1 MLPISNIRENINRTY
16 QGKIKHKHKHME
28 NTTQQKKIAFTT
40 LRVIMQMIEKSI
52 KNGYLSDDWKKDR
65 INNYENII
73 VTYSGYYAFK
83 DDCVMVENEYMHEN
97 EDEDDYLWD
106 ELDDCYIMQDNAS
119 YVENGRD
126 GYYTHDDNCSG
137 CNDIYRYGDQ
147 WIDANYME
155 RNDLVHDCD
164 GDIRRLDDV
173 YYWESDCEY
182 HSEPEEEEDDD
193 DCDMDSATIN
203 SYSYRPSM
211 KFHKLS
217 NENENAPFFGIEL
230 EVERKNSNGLKHKY
244 MAGLIEN
251 EHWYFKTDGSLTDG
265 FEIVTHPLTFNY
277 IQQNEKVFTNSLKL
291 LVENGYNSYDANT
304 CGMHI
309 HISKNN
315 FNTWHLYRFLKFF
328 VENKEFIA
336 AISQRKME
344 KLKKWANIE
353 DDSDSSLIYK
363 AKKKDGN
370 GERYVAI
377 NLKNSQTI
385 EIRIFRGTLN
395 INSFMKNI
403 EFSHALYMF
412 TKENKDIT
420 LDGFKEY
427 IEKSCDYSNLKKFIN
442 LKNL

>member
-1 MLPISNIRENINRTY
+1 
-16 QGKIKHKHKHME
+16 ME
-28 NTTQQKKIAFTT
+28 NTTQQTFKKSFAS
-40 LRVIMQMIEKSI
+40 LRHMIKMIHASVNE
-52 KNGYLSDDWKKDR
+52 GYLPHNWKEYDKDD
-65 INNYENII
+65 NYESII
-73 VTYSGYYAFK
+73 VTESGYYALAE
-83 DDCVMVENEYMHEN
+83 DCIMAENEFWHEVKDQ
-97 EDEDDYLWD
+97 DEYQYD
-106 ELDDCYIMQDNAS
+106 EIDQEYISSRNANW
-119 YVENGRD
+119 VENGRL
-126 GYYTHDDNCSG
+126 GYFTHDDNCNG
-137 CNDIYRYGDQ
+137 CNDIFRYNGE
-147 WIDANYME
+147 WIDSNYME
-155 RNDLVHDCD
+155 RNSLVHDSD
-164 GDIRRLDDV
+164 GNIRDIDDV

-182 HSEPEEEEDDD
+182 HDEPENEEEDDD
-193 DCDMDSATIN
+193 DDEDDSDMDSACIN
-203 SYSYRPSM
+203 SYSYRPLM

-217 NENENAPFFGIEL
+217 NENENTPFFGIEL
-230 EVERKNSNGLKHKY
+230 EVERKNSNGLKHRY
-244 MAGLIEN
+244 MAGLIDH

-265 FEIVTHPLTFNY
+265 FEIVTHPMTFNY
-277 IQQNEKVFTNSLKL
+277 IKQSEKTFTDSMKL

-315 FNTWHLYRFLKFF
+315 FTTWHLYRFLKFF
-328 VENKEFIA
+328 VENKEFIV

-370 GERYVAI
+370 SERYVAI

-403 EFSHALYMF
+403 EFADALFMY
-412 TKENKDIT
+412 TKENKEIS
-420 LDGFKEY
+420 LDGFKSY
-427 IEKSCDYSNLKKFIN
+427 IETSCDYSNLKKFIK

>member
-1 MLPISNIRENINRTY
+1 
-16 QGKIKHKHKHME
+16 ME
-28 NTTQQKKIAFTT
+28 NTTQQKRIEFTT
-40 LRVIMQMIEKSI
+40 SRVIMQMIDKSI
-52 KNGYLSDDWKKDR
+52 RHGYLRPEWKDDK

-73 VTYSGYYAFK
+73 PTYSGYYAYK
-83 DDCVMVENEYMHEN
+83 DDCVMVEGEFLHEI
-97 EDEDDYLWD
+97 EDEDDYVYD
-106 ELDDCYIMQDNAS
+106 ELDECYIMTNNAS
-119 YVENGRD
+119 YVENGRC

-137 CNDIYRYGDQ
+137 CNDIYRYNGE

-155 RNDLVHDCD
+155 RNNLVHDCD
-164 GDIRRLDDV
+164 GDIRHIDDV
-173 YYWESDCEY
+173 YYWESDCDY
-182 HSEPEEEEDDD
+182 HDEPEEGSDEDDD
-193 DCDMDSATIN
+193 DDSDMDSATIN

-211 KFHKLS
+211 KFCSLS
-217 NENENAPFFGIEL
+217 NENSNAPFFGIEL
-230 EVERKNSNGLKHKY
+230 EVERKNSKGLKHKY
-244 MAGLIEN
+244 MAGMIQH

-265 FEIVTHPLTFNY
+265 FEIVTHPMTFNY
-277 IQQNEKVFTNSLKL
+277 IQQSEKTFIESLKK

-309 HISKNN
+309 HISKAN
-315 FNTWHLYRFLKFF
+315 FTTWHLYRFLKFF
-328 VENKEFIA
+328 VENKEFIV

-353 DDSDSSLIYK
+353 DDTDSSLIYK

-370 GERYVAI
+370 NERYVAI

-403 EFSHALYMF
+403 EFAHALFMY
-412 TKENKDIT
+412 TKENKDVT
-420 LDGFKEY
+420 LDGFKSY
-427 IEKSCDYSNLKKFIN
+427 IETSCDYSNLKKFIN

>member
-1 MLPISNIRENINRTY
+1 
-16 QGKIKHKHKHME
+16 ME
-28 NTTQQKKIAFTT
+28 NTTHTTFRKPIAE
-40 LRVIMQMIEKSI
+40 LRKMIELLYESVDK
-52 KNGYLSDDWKKDR
+52 GYLRKEWKIEDKG
-65 INNYENII
+65 NNYESI
-73 VTYSGYYAFK
+73 VLTESGYYAFNE
-83 DDCVMVENEYMHEN
+83 DCIIAEDEIWHEL
-97 EDEDDYLWD
+97 EDEDEYQYD
-106 ELDDCYIMQDNAS
+106 EIDECYILSGNAN
-119 YVENGRD
+119 YVENGGC
-126 GYYTHDDNCSG
+126 GYFTHDDNCDG
-137 CNDIYRYGDQ
+137 CNDIFRYNGE
-147 WIDANYME
+147 WIDSRYME
-155 RNDLVHDCD
+155 RNSLVHDCN
-164 GDIRRLDDV
+164 GNIRDLDEV

-182 HSEPEEEEDDD
+182 HNEPENENDDD
-193 DCDMDSATIN
+193 DDDDDMDSACIN

-244 MAGLIEN
+244 MAGMIEH

-265 FEIVTHPLTFNY
+265 FEIVTHPMTFNY
-277 IQQNEKVFTNSLKL
+277 IKQAENTFSDSLKL

-328 VENKEFIA
+328 VENKEFIVS
-336 AISQRKME
+336 ISQRKME

-353 DDSDSSLIYK
+353 DDNDSSLIYK

-370 GERYVAI
+370 SERYVAI

-395 INSFMKNI
+395 LNSFMKNI
-403 EFSHALYMF
+403 EFAHALFMY
-412 TKENKDIT
+412 TKENKDIS
-420 LDGFKEY
+420 LDGFKMY
-427 IEKSCDYSNLKKFIN
+427 IESSCDYSNLKKFIN

>member
-1 MLPISNIRENINRTY
+1 
-16 QGKIKHKHKHME
+16 ME
-28 NTTQQKKIAFTT
+28 NTTQH
-40 LRVIMQMIEKSI
+40 IETILIPSFSVRRKMMENILNSI
-52 KNGYLSDDWKKDR
+52 KNGYLDESWKEDKL
-65 INNYENII
+65 NNYESII
-73 VTYSGYYAFK
+73 MTYSGYYAMK
-83 DDCVMVENEYMHEN
+83 DDCIMAEGEYLHEI
-97 EDEDDYLWD
+97 EDEEEYIFD
-106 ELDDCYIMQDNAS
+106 EFDEEYILEGNAAFVNTDNH
-119 YVENGRD
+119 GF
-126 GYYTHDDNCSG
+126 YTHVHNCTNS
-137 CNDIYRYGDQ
+137 NSIYRHNGE
-147 WIDANYME
+147 WISDSYME
-155 RNDLVHDCD
+155 ENNLVFDCD
-164 GDIRRLDDV
+164 GDIMHLDDV
-173 YYWESDCEY
+173 YYWECDGEY
-182 HSEPEEEEDDD
+182 HHNPESDDDDDDDD
-193 DCDMDSATIN
+193 DCDMDAACIN

-244 MAGLIEN
+244 MAGMIDH
-251 EHWYFKTDGSLTDG
+251 EHWYFKNDGSLTDG
-265 FEIVTHPLTFNY
+265 FEIVTHPMTFNY
-277 IQQNEKVFTNSLKL
+277 IKQDEKTFSDSFKL

-328 VENKEFIA
+328 VENKEFII

-353 DDSDSSLIYK
+353 DDNDSSLIYK

-370 GERYVAI
+370 NERYVAI

-395 INSFMKNI
+395 FNSFMKNI
-403 EFSHALYMF
+403 EFAHSLFMY
-412 TKENKDIT
+412 TKENKDVS
-420 LDGFKEY
+420 LDGFKSY
-427 IEKSCDYSNLKKFIN
+427 IESSCDYSNLKKFIN

>member
-1 MLPISNIRENINRTY
+1 
-16 QGKIKHKHKHME
+16 ME
-28 NTTQQKKIAFTT
+28 NTTQQKTMAFTT

-52 KNGYLSDDWKKDR
+52 KNGYLRDEWKDDK
-65 INNYENII
+65 INNYNNI
-73 VTYSGYYAFK
+73 VTTYSGYYAMNH
-83 DDCVMVENEYMHEN
+83 DCIMAEGEYLHEI
-97 EDEDDYLWD
+97 EDADDYVYD
-106 ELDDCYIMQDNAS
+106 EIDEKYIFSDNAS
-119 YVENGRD
+119 WVETGRD

-137 CNDIYRYGDQ
+137 CNGIYRYNSI
-147 WIDANYME
+147 WINDSYME
-155 RNDLVHDCD
+155 RYDLVHDCD
-164 GDIRRLDDV
+164 GDIRNIDDV
-173 YYWESDCEY
+173 YYWESDCEW
-182 HSEPEEEEDDD
+182 HDEPENDDDDDDDDD
-193 DCDMDSATIN
+193 DCDMDAACIN

-244 MAGLIEN
+244 MAGMIEHD
-251 EHWYFKTDGSLTDG
+251 HWYFKTDGSLTDG
-265 FEIVTHPLTFNY
+265 FEIVTHPMTFNY
-277 IQQNEKVFTNSLKL
+277 IQQSTKEFTNSLKL

-315 FNTWHLYRFLKFF
+315 FTTWHLYRFLKFF
-328 VENKEFIA
+328 VENKEFIV

-353 DDSDSSLIYK
+353 DDNDTSLIYK

-370 GERYVAI
+370 SERYVAI

-403 EFSHALYMF
+403 EFAHALFMY
-412 TKENKDIT
+412 TKENKDVT
-420 LDGFKEY
+420 LDGFKLY
-427 IEKSCDYSNLKKFIN
+427 IESSCDYSNLKKFIN
-442 LKNL
+442 LKNI

>member
-1 MLPISNIRENINRTY
+1 
-16 QGKIKHKHKHME
+16 ME
-28 NTTQQKKIAFTT
+28 NTTQQTFRQSIAK
-40 LRVIMQMIEKSI
+40 LRTMIELIRESVDK
-52 KNGYLSDDWKKDR
+52 GYLREDWKQLDKG
-65 INNYENII
+65 NNYESI
-73 VTYSGYYAFK
+73 VLTESGYYAFNE
-83 DDCVMVENEYMHEN
+83 DCIIAEDELYHEIEDEDEYVYDEIGDCYILRDNANWVNGRRHGFFTHENNCNFSNEIYCYNDEYITNEYME
-97 EDEDDYLWD
+97 Y
-106 ELDDCYIMQDNAS
+106 
-119 YVENGRD
+119 NGLVFD
-126 GYYTHDDNCSG
+126 VNG
-137 CNDIYRYGDQ
+137 DIY
-147 WIDANYME
+147 
-155 RNDLVHDCD
+155 HT
-164 GDIRRLDDV
+164 DDV
-173 YYWESDCEY
+173 YYWECDGEY
-182 HSEPEEEEDDD
+182 HHEPEEEDEEEDDD
-193 DCDMDSATIN
+193 DDDMESATIN

-244 MAGLIEN
+244 MAGLIDH

-265 FEIVTHPLTFNY
+265 FEIVTHPMTFNY
-277 IQQNEKVFTNSLKL
+277 IQQSTKEFTNSLKL

-315 FNTWHLYRFLKFF
+315 FTTWHLYRFLKFF
-328 VENKEFIA
+328 VENKEFIVS
-336 AISQRKME
+336 ISQRKME

-353 DDSDSSLIYK
+353 DDNDSSLIYK

-370 GERYVAI
+370 SERYVAI

-403 EFSHALYMF
+403 EFAHALFMY
-412 TKENKDIT
+412 TKENKDVT
-420 LDGFKEY
+420 LDGFKLY
-427 IEKSCDYSNLKKFIN
+427 IESSCDYSNLKKFIN

>member
-1 MLPISNIRENINRTY
+1 
-16 QGKIKHKHKHME
+16 ME
-28 NTTQQKKIAFTT
+28 NTTQQKTMAFTT

-52 KNGYLSDDWKKDR
+52 KNGYLRPEWKELDKG
-65 INNYENII
+65 NNYESII
-73 VTYSGYYAFK
+73 NTYSGYYAFK
-83 DDCVMVENEYMHEN
+83 DDCIIAEGEFLHEI
-97 EDEDDYLWD
+97 EDEDDYVYD
-106 ELDDCYIMQDNAS
+106 ELDECYILRDNAS
-119 YVENGRD
+119 WIETGRD
-126 GYYTHDDNCSG
+126 GYYTHDDNCSSG
-137 CNDIYRYGDQ
+137 NDIYEYNGS
-147 WIDANYME
+147 WISSNYME
-155 RNDLVHDCD
+155 RYNLVHDCN
-164 GDIRRLDDV
+164 GDIRNIDDV
-173 YYWESDCEY
+173 YYWESDCEW
-182 HSEPEEEEDDD
+182 HDEPEEGSEEDEDEDD
-193 DCDMDSATIN
+193 NDNDLDAACIN
-203 SYSYRPSM
+203 SYSYRPVM

-244 MAGLIEN
+244 MAGLIDH

-265 FEIVTHPLTFNY
+265 FEIVTHPMTFNY
-277 IQQNEKVFTNSLKL
+277 IQQSTKEFTNSLKL

-315 FNTWHLYRFLKFF
+315 FTTWHLYRFLKFF
-328 VENKEFIA
+328 VENKEFIVS
-336 AISQRKME
+336 ISQRKME

-353 DDSDSSLIYK
+353 DDNDTSLIYK

-370 GERYVAI
+370 SERYVAI

-403 EFSHALYMF
+403 EFAHALFMY

-420 LDGFKEY
+420 LDGFKLY
-427 IEKSCDYSNLKKFIN
+427 IESSCDYSNLKKFIN

>member
-1 MLPISNIRENINRTY
+1 
-16 QGKIKHKHKHME
+16 
-28 NTTQQKKIAFTT
+28 
-40 LRVIMQMIEKSI
+40 
-52 KNGYLSDDWKKDR
+52 
-65 INNYENII
+65 
-73 VTYSGYYAFK
+73 
-83 DDCVMVENEYMHEN
+83 
-97 EDEDDYLWD
+97 
-106 ELDDCYIMQDNAS
+106 
-119 YVENGRD
+119 
-126 GYYTHDDNCSG
+126 
-137 CNDIYRYGDQ
+137 
-147 WIDANYME
+147 
-155 RNDLVHDCD
+155 
-164 GDIRRLDDV
+164 
-173 YYWESDCEY
+173 
-182 HSEPEEEEDDD
+182 
-193 DCDMDSATIN
+193 
-203 SYSYRPSM
+203 M

-244 MAGLIEN
+244 MAGLIDH

-265 FEIVTHPLTFNY
+265 FEIVTHPMTFNY
-277 IQQNEKVFTNSLKL
+277 IQQSTKEFTNSLKL

-315 FNTWHLYRFLKFF
+315 FTTWHLYRFLKFF
-328 VENKEFIA
+328 VENKDFIVS
-336 AISQRKME
+336 ISQRKME

-370 GERYVAI
+370 SERYVAI

-403 EFSHALYMF
+403 EFAHALFMY
-412 TKENKDIT
+412 TKENKDVT
-420 LDGFKEY
+420 LDGFKLY
-427 IEKSCDYSNLKKFIN
+427 IESSCDYSNLKKFIN